1 MKLQG
6 KDIYLAM
13 LEREDCRILWNA
25 YEFDFQVPA
34 EEFNIGHSDEKAADW
49 FEEIQKLQGD
59 RNVRLGIFTKD
70 GRVVGDV
77 ALQDIDRVNRN
88 CTVGIGMARI
98 EDRSR
103 GYGSQAILLML
114 DYGFRF
120 LGMERIAAHTLDLNI
135 GAQKALEKCG
145 FTLEGRER
153 KARYLNG
160 SMHDRLT
167 YGILKEEYFGNL
179 LKE

>member
-88 CTVGIGMARI
+88 CTVGIGMEIGR
-98 EDRSR
+98 
-103 GYGSQAILLML
+103 
-114 DYGFRF
+114 
-120 LGMERIAAHTLDLNI
+120 AHV
-135 GAQKALEKCG
+135 
-145 FTLEGRER
+145 
-153 KARYLNG
+153 
-160 SMHDRLT
+160 
-167 YGILKEEYFGNL
+167 
-179 LKE
+179 